1 VLRAGRLETHHAP
14 EIRTMTFRPLART
27 LFASLICATLTP
39 ALADDGDAPCA
50 SGPLANA
57 ASSEDFSL
65 RAPLRVVGLTDGG
78 QLVCFSD
85 RKPQRTRVLGTVSGF
100 GGSDS
105 KLIGIDFRPQDGLL
119 YGVGNA
125 GGLYRIDTTTA
136 ALTAI
141 GQLSTAPDPAAAAF
155 GVDFNPAANALRI
168 VASTGQNLRQSFAN
182 VGTAMPLA
190 ATAVDGTLGYTA
202 TATPGPT
209 ALGVIGAAYTNND
222 LAAAT
227 ATSLFV
233 LDSALAQIALQSPA
247 NAGFLVA
254 TGKLG
259 VTPSVAGFDIY
270 SVLRNDV
277 TVAQR
282 ALAAVVAGG
291 YATLYDVD
299 LLTGAAHARG
309 AIGAMVVDIAVPLNQ
324 Y

>member
-1 VLRAGRLETHHAP
+1 MV
-14 EIRTMTFRPLART
+14 RPLACT
-27 LFASLICATLTP
+27 LFASLACAVITP
-39 ALADDGDAPCA
+39 SLADERDDAAPCA

-57 ASSEDFSL
+57 ASNDGFSQ
-65 RAPLRVVGLTDGG
+65 RAPLRVVGLTDAG

-85 RKPQRTRVLGTVSGF
+85 RQPQRTRVLGTVAGF

-105 KLIGIDFRPQDGLL
+105 RLIGIDFRPQDGLL
-119 YGVGNA
+119 YGVGNG
-125 GGLYRIDTTTA
+125 GGLYRVDTASA
-136 ALTAI
+136 ALTAV

-182 VGTAMPLA
+182 LGSATPLA
-190 ATAVDGTLGYTA
+190 ATVVDGTLGYTA
-202 TATPGPT
+202 SAASGPT
-209 ALGVIGAAYTNND
+209 ALGIVGAAYTNND

-233 LDSALAQIALQSPA
+233 LDSVLAQIALQSPA

-259 VTPSVAGFDIY
+259 VTPSAAGFDIY
-270 SVLRNDV
+270 SVLRNNV

-282 ALAAVVAGG
+282 ALAAMVTGG
-291 YATLYDVD
+291 SATLYDVD
-299 LLTGAAHARG
+299 LLTGAASARG
-309 AIGAMVVDIAVPLNQ
+309 TLGAGVVDIAIPLNQ
-324 Y
+324 H

>member
-1 VLRAGRLETHHAP
+1 MKMTSFAPTLLAGLLSAAVAP
-14 EIRTMTFRPLART
+14 AM
-27 LFASLICATLTP
+27 
-39 ALADDGDAPCA
+39 ADDADTASCA
-50 SGPLANA
+50 SGALANA
-57 ASSEDFSL
+57 SGSEDFSL
-65 RAPLRVVGLTDGG
+65 KAPLRIVGLTGDG

-85 RKPQRTRVLGTVSGF
+85 RKPQRTRVIGTLAGF

-105 KLIGIDFRPQDGLL
+105 RLIGIDFRPQDGLL

-125 GGLYRIDTTTA
+125 GGLYRIDTNTA
-136 ALTAI
+136 ALTAV
-141 GQLSTAPDPAAAAF
+141 GQLSTAPDPAAGAF

-182 VGTAMPLA
+182 LGSGNPLA
-190 ATAVDGTLGYTA
+190 ATAVDGTLGYTLS
-202 TATPGPT
+202 ATPGPT
-209 ALGVIGAAYTNND
+209 ALGIIGAAYTNND

-233 LDSALAQIALQSPA
+233 LDSMLSQIALQSPA

-259 VTPSVAGFDIY
+259 VTPTAAGFDIY
-270 SVLRNDV
+270 SVLRGNV

-282 ALAAVVAGG
+282 ALAALVVGG
-291 YATLYDVD
+291 QSTLVDVD
-299 LLTGAAHARG
+299 LLTGAASTRG
-309 AIGAMVVDIAVPLNQ
+309 AVGAMLVDMAVPLNQ